1 MIWTVMTKPKTRKE
15 LESEGVYLTG
25 HIVPEWFKPKC
36 DGCSV
41 PRGLRRLMKAKQ
53 GHSPCV
59 LHDWKYFIIPLVYEP
74 GNILRE
80 HERIQADYELK
91 LNREKVAKN
100 KFIGKLMG
108 IFYYRGVRL
117 GGKKALTKSRAEM
130 LLKSPLFKK
139 DLIELDIYV
148 KMYYPDFDKA
158 WYYRLTADM
167 EKELLG

>member
-1 MIWTVMTKPKTRKE
+1 MTKPKTRKE

-41 PRGLRRLMKAKQ
+41 PRGLRRLMKANQ

-91 LNREKVAKN
+91 MNREKVAKN
-100 KFIGKLMG
+100 KLIGKLMG

-117 GGKKALTKSRAEM
+117 GGKKALTKSRAEI
-130 LLKSPLFKK
+130 LSKAPHLSK
-139 DLIELDIYV
+139 DLLQLDKYAQ
-148 KMYYPDFDKA
+148 MYYPDLDEA
-158 WYYRLTADM
+158 WYYSIMSEITSN
-167 EKELLG
+167 LLD